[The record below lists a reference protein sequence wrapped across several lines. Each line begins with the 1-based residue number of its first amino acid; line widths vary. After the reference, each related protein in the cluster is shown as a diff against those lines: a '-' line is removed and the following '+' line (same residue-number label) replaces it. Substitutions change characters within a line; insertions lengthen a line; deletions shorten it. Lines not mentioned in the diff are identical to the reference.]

1 MTTTETAAHTATL
14 TKGQTFRHPVL
25 GVCTITRATRTKV
38 YYSSD
43 DRHSVTTVAAL
54 TSLLAIWSAA

>member
-1 MTTTETAAHTATL
+1 MTTTAIA
-14 TKGQTFRHPVL
+14 KGQTFTHPVL
-25 GVCTITRATRTKV
+25 GACTITRVTRTKV

-54 TSLLAIWSAA
+54 TSLLAIWAA